1 MSAIVSKVIAAFVV
15 FGLAVTFVFYVR
27 TLRAER
33 TTAQQEASD
42 AKQGV
47 IDRDAMIARLRQD
60 AKDKARQQQKLD
72 QDRTGIAARLADIQ
86 RENRKLH
93 DENEAYRAW
102 ADTPLPDD
110 VVRMQSSPAL
120 TGASDYLAGM
130 PAGDTVHDASGVIA
144 H

>member
-1 MSAIVSKVIAAFVV
+1 MNAIVSRAIAAFVA
-15 FGLAVTFVFYVR
+15 FGLAVAVVFYVR

-42 AKQGV
+42 ARQGV
-47 IDRDAMIARLRQD
+47 ADRDAVIARLRQD

-72 QDRTGIAARLADIQ
+72 QDRSGIVARLADIQ
-86 RENRKLH
+86 SENRKLH

-102 ADTPLPDD
+102 ADAPLPDD

-130 PAGDTVHDASGVIA
+130 PAGDTVHDASGVTA

>member
-1 MSAIVSKVIAAFVV
+1 MNAIVSKVIAAFVV
-15 FGLAVTFVFYVR
+15 FGLAVALVFYMR

-33 TTAQQEASD
+33 TIAQQEASE

-47 IDRDAMIARLRQD
+47 IDRDAVIARLRQD

-72 QDRTGIAARLADIQ
+72 QDRSGIATRLADIQ
-86 RENRKLH
+86 SENRKLH

-102 ADTPLPDD
+102 ADAPLPDD

-130 PAGDTVHDASGVIA
+130 PAGDTVHDASGVTA

>member
-1 MSAIVSKVIAAFVV
+1 LSAIVSKLIAAFVA
-15 FGLAVTFVFYVR
+15 FGFAVALVFYVR
-27 TLRAER
+27 ALRAER
-33 TTAQQEASD
+33 TTAQQEASE
-42 AKQGV
+42 AKQGAA
-47 IDRDAMIARLRQD
+47 DRDAVIARLRQD

-72 QDRTGIAARLADIQ
+72 QDRTGIAARLAAIQ
-86 RENRKLH
+86 IENRKLH

-102 ADTPLPDD
+102 ADAPLPDD

-130 PAGDTVHDASGVIA
+130 PAGDTVHDASGVTA

>member
-15 FGLAVTFVFYVR
+15 FGLAVTVVFYVR

-47 IDRDAMIARLRQD
+47 IDRDAVIARLRQN

-72 QDRTGIAARLADIQ
+72 QDRSRIATRLADIQ
-86 RENRKLH
+86 SENRKLH

-102 ADTPLPDD
+102 AHAPLPDD

-120 TGASDYLAGM
+120 TGASDYVAGM
-130 PAGDTVHDASGVIA
+130 PTGDTVHDASGVTA